1 MEHNAASR
9 RAASLTQERPD
20 TTGGG
25 RAQAPPPP
33 VLSLLLGMGNPIL
46 CDDAVGIRLARA
58 IAARLGP
65 RVSLDVVEEC
75 FVGGLNLV
83 EVIAGYDRVIVL
95 DSIMTEGGR
104 PGTWFRFDARA
115 LRETLNLRNVHD
127 VNFATALELGRT
139 MGTHLPADDHIH
151 VFAVEV
157 ADTATFSETM
167 TMVLETALPELVDE
181 IGAEVEA
188 LLEG

>member
-1 MEHNAASR
+1 MTDMAK
-9 RAASLTQERPD
+9 T
-20 TTGGG
+20 
-25 RAQAPPPP
+25 
-33 VLSLLLGMGNPIL
+33 LLLGMGNPIL

-58 IAARLGP
+58 VAGRLGP
-65 RVSLDVVEEC
+65 RPGVDMVDKC
-75 FVGGLNLV
+75 CVGGLNLV
-83 EVIAGYDRVIVL
+83 EVMTGYDRVIVL
-95 DSIMTEGGR
+95 DSIMTDGGV
-104 PGTWFRFDARA
+104 PGTWFSFDARA

-139 MGTHLPADDHIH
+139 MGTELPADDQIH

-167 TMVLETALPELVDE
+167 TDVLEEALPELAAE

-188 LLEG
+188 LLGG